1 MLRSFLLLLFF
12 LYFGEFYPAVT
23 APPRFRPCIARLI
36 PFPYKERERQRAAK
50 QSKKNKKTKKLN
62 LLRTAAS
69 LPFYDAHREAPGTV
83 ASFQCLF
90 MPLDEEPQ
98 SVKIPLNSFEI
109 LVQRLSEGRKEVTL
123 CLRNSSRATTVLNY
137 KTCELTALHVFPHR
151 DRNLSWLTCIYAG
164 SIAKS

>member
-50 QSKKNKKTKKLN
+50 RSKKKKKKIRRRLEQQ
-62 LLRTAAS
+62 
-69 LPFYDAHREAPGTV
+69 LPSRFMYDAHIEAPDTV
-83 ASFQCLF
+83 ASFQCVF

-98 SVKIPLNSFEI
+98 SVKIPLNSFEM
-109 LVQRLSEGRKEVTL
+109 LVQRLNEGS
-123 CLRNSSRATTVLNY
+123 CI
-137 KTCELTALHVFPHR
+137 VF
-151 DRNLSWLTCIYAG
+151 T
-164 SIAKS
+164 